1 MKKNKGDLLSFVFG
15 IILLIIVVLTAFIAF
30 TNSSS
35 KPALNDTS
43 ENKVRIL
50 PTLSPTPSLN
60 SHIPPVAYNEI
71 AQDKLLDKIV
81 NRIPLSDNDT
91 FAKATILSTLPK
103 ENPSGILYQSDTI
116 IIDFTNNANMFQV
129 EILTTD
135 ISAAKAEANVWF
147 RARGMSQKGI
157 CDLPVLFYLNSD
169 TMTKL
174 RGTGTIFSPL
184 ANSC

>member
-1 MKKNKGDLLSFVFG
+1 MKKNKGDLISFIFG
-15 IILLIIVVLTAFIAF
+15 IILLIIVVITAFIAF
-30 TNSSS
+30 TNSSP
-35 KPALNDTS
+35 KPTPNDSS
-43 ENKVRIL
+43 ESKVRL
-50 PTLSPTPSLN
+50 VPTLSPTPSLN
-60 SHIPPVAYNEI
+60 SNVPPVAYNEI

-81 NRIPLSDNDT
+81 NRIPLSDNDS

-116 IIDFTNNANMFQV
+116 IIDFTSNANMFQV

-135 ISAAKAEANVWF
+135 IPAAKAEANVWF

-157 CDLPVLFYLNSD
+157 CDLPVLFYLNYD

-174 RGTGTIFSPL
+174 RGTGTVFSPL